1 MVKTKTNKG
10 NAPCNQVILDHFWN
24 ISDPSDEKRC
34 RSTQVILQTLASQI
48 NNPNN
53 ASNDVGYCIDRLTRG
68 LLSSRDF
75 ARHGFCVLLTS
86 ILEQFPEQSNIAEVF
101 EQAQKEYGLKVA
113 ENTAE
118 TTISWTLFLGCILKS
133 GRVTLD
139 IGGDLITQISDYLFR
154 LGSKKNYVE
163 IVVCNLLPLYLNI
176 FAEKPKLGSNDYG
189 QVLSLLKETT
199 AYHPNI
205 HPINELLV
213 TTLFEIE
220 PENVASLCSAIV
232 EDVFKVNWAK
242 SSLGFEMTHIML
254 KLATPEQVEF
264 VLSPKFMRLFIQT
277 LGNKK
282 HPLHANAVVL
292 GNKLVQLVAAKRD
305 DSDYQVAFAKCF
317 INKPGSINFDE
328 LSKSKVLSSMLKNFG
343 NDSIRA
349 WIVML
354 KGLMT
359 SQEEVPESDYFRIR
373 CLQQICQLIKSYNAY
388 DTFLWAVSKFLFVYA
403 YFDVS
408 NCKKDIAIDETEK
421 LERFTSPVGEKL
433 QKQFPDGFKSTF
445 AHLCQVASSGVNS
458 QKEKLQEQTR
468 ALTLM
473 GDFIVG
479 ILNPKLS
486 KLIRSRSKAQRQTF
500 LSCSIFDF
508 VIELFESYNE
518 IRAILPDF
526 AECANRSLF
535 VDKKT
540 KKARTP
546 DEPLWADVLTDLLLS
561 LLASKSKYTKNVIVS
576 AFKHLAPFI
585 SAVGLQT
592 LTEALLNR
600 DAFQTDDSDAE
611 DDEEMDEE
619 DADAKGKDDAEEDE
633 QDDDDEGEESEE
645 SDEDLEDDN
654 DEARVDEQF
663 KLDVIKALGSAVEN
677 DGDSDDA
684 VSDSE
689 MFKID
694 ESLAQVFRKKFGD
707 KKRANEQQNMMQ
719 TLKFRILELIQ
730 IVVEQKQDLS
740 LELTLDLVSSV
751 LLVANASTF
760 LKKLTSK
767 KRFEQEESLNEQ
779 VVQHVLDQLME
790 MQRKC
795 AHSQLQKSLVS
806 LTCWLMG
813 VTSKGGLSNE
823 MELFIRTIPQL
834 CEAQGAAFL
843 KSEYYDALL
852 EYAFNPEIRPF
863 KRCTALEMLASLAKA
878 CPADGK
884 TQSIVAQLTTRCISL
899 VIDELDNLAK

>member
-1 MVKTKTNKG
+1 
-10 NAPCNQVILDHFWN
+10 
-24 ISDPSDEKRC
+24 
-34 RSTQVILQTLASQI
+34 
-48 NNPNN
+48 
-53 ASNDVGYCIDRLTRG
+53 
-68 LLSSRDF
+68 
-75 ARHGFCVLLTS
+75 
-86 ILEQFPEQSNIAEVF
+86 
-101 EQAQKEYGLKVA
+101 
-113 ENTAE
+113 
-118 TTISWTLFLGCILKS
+118 
-133 GRVTLD
+133 
-139 IGGDLITQISDYLFR
+139 
-154 LGSKKNYVE
+154 
-163 IVVCNLLPLYLNI
+163 
-176 FAEKPKLGSNDYG
+176 
-189 QVLSLLKETT
+189 
-199 AYHPNI
+199 
-205 HPINELLV
+205 
-213 TTLFEIE
+213 
-220 PENVASLCSAIV
+220 
-232 EDVFKVNWAK
+232 
-242 SSLGFEMTHIML
+242 
-254 KLATPEQVEF
+254 
-264 VLSPKFMRLFIQT
+264 MRLFIQT

-328 LSKSKVLSSMLKNFG
+328 LSKSKVLFSMLKNFG

-359 SQEEVPESDYFRIR
+359 SQEEVPESDFFRIR

-479 ILNPKLS
+479 LFGKKRVKLLS
-486 KLIRSRSKAQRQTF
+486 SAEKPLDDDIRQTIEDLRSKIEQIDSLKKQSTEAN
-500 LSCSIFDF
+500 IFKLLHLGF

-518 IRAILPDF
+518 ICAILPDL

-540 KKARTP
+540 RAKTP

-694 ESLAQVFRKKFGD
+694 ESLAEVFRKKFGD

-751 LLVANASTF
+751 LLVAKSHYAIKNVAYITNKCINIF
-760 LKKLTSK
+760 EKLTSK

-779 VVQHVLDQLME
+779 VCQNVLDQLME

-813 VTSKGGLSNE
+813 VTSKGGLSSGQMFSSAITHSLRDFFERPNVE
-823 MELFIRTIPQL
+823 TKMELFIRTIPQL
-834 CEAQGAAFL
+834 CEAQGAAFF

-852 EYAFNPEIRPF
+852 EYAFNPEIRSF
-863 KRCTALEMLASLAKA
+863 KRCTALEILASLVKA

-884 TQSIVAQLTTRCISL
+884 TQSIVAQLNTRCISL
-899 VIDELDNLAK
+899 VIDELNNLANKKQAVNASAKSSSPAAKKTRLQYINQLMKLAMACKVFEANNSNTTALLKQVGQKLSATPKDCKKNLNKQFVSKVKAI

>member
-163 IVVCNLLPLYLNI
+163 IVVCNLLPLYLEI
-176 FAEKPKLGSNDYG
+176 FAEKPKVFKKTVLPMWEAHEDKKSLFYAYFIMLARKHLSLRECFTKFFNSNVYQLGSNDYG

-254 KLATPEQVEF
+254 KLATPEQVEL

-373 CLQQICQLIKSYNAY
+373 CLQQMCQLIKSYNAY

-479 ILNPKLS
+479 LFGKKRVKLLS
-486 KLIRSRSKAQRQTF
+486 SAEKPLDDDIRQTIEDLRSKIEQIDSLKKQSTEAN
-500 LSCSIFDF
+500 IFKLLHLGF

-518 IRAILPDF
+518 ICAILPDL

-540 KKARTP
+540 RAKTP

-751 LLVANASTF
+751 LLVAKSHYAIKNVAYITNKCINIF
-760 LKKLTSK
+760 EKLTSK

-790 MQRKC
+790 MQR
-795 AHSQLQKSLVS
+795 
-806 LTCWLMG
+806 
-813 VTSKGGLSNE
+813 
-823 MELFIRTIPQL
+823 
-834 CEAQGAAFL
+834 
-843 KSEYYDALL
+843 
-852 EYAFNPEIRPF
+852 
-863 KRCTALEMLASLAKA
+863 
-878 CPADGK
+878 
-884 TQSIVAQLTTRCISL
+884 
-899 VIDELDNLAK
+899 